1 MSAAAFLRIKK
12 LTGGGIIG
20 KAARHNRRAVQTEY
34 GSNER
39 IDQARLH
46 LNQTIHGPV
55 SADAVVQ
62 LSKDLMAA
70 AGVTVLRKDAVMGLE
85 VIISL
90 PANHQ
95 LNDLEYFT
103 ACTKW
108 IADYFGGM
116 QNILSSDIHRDE
128 AQPHCHVLILPLLNG
143 KMNGGK
149 MMGYKPKLLEMQQ
162 KFFNDVAS
170 HYGLKK
176 PSAKLLGASK
186 KAAVNAVLQS
196 LKAASDPALK
206 SKAWATIRDDI
217 ERDPSP
223 YVRDLGIELQPPI
236 KKLRTMVQIFTSKGK
251 GKSSQSKSIDYSPL
265 EKRQSLCTVDF
276 RSSPSLTDPPNPP
289 ADTPIL
295 DVLRIRESEL
305 DPATFNF
312 DLGEFVQQPTLR
324 AS

>member
-1 MSAAAFLRIKK
+1 VSAAGFLRIKK

-39 IDQARLH
+39 IDQARSH

-55 SADAVVQ
+55 CADAVVQ
-62 LSKDLMAA
+62 LTKDLMAA
-70 AGVTVLRKDAVMGLE
+70 AGVTALRKDAVMGLE
-85 VIISL
+85 VIVSL
-90 PANHQ
+90 PKNHQ
-95 LNDLEYFT
+95 LNDWEYFA

-128 AQPHCHVLILPLLNG
+128 AQPHCHILILPLLNG

-149 MMGYKPKLLEMQQ
+149 MMGYKPKLLAMQQ
-162 KFFNDVAS
+162 KFFDDVAS
-170 HYGLKK
+170 HYGLEKA
-176 PSAKLLGASK
+176 PAKLAGASK
-186 KAAVNAVLQS
+186 QAAVKVVLQS
-196 LKAASDPALK
+196 LIAVSDPALK
-206 SKAWATIRDDI
+206 SKAWATIREDI

-223 YVRDLGIELQPPI
+223 YVRDLGIELQLPT
-236 KKLRTMVQIFTSKGK
+236 KKLKTMAQIFTSKGK
-251 GKSSQSKSIDYSPL
+251 GKSSQPKSIDFAPP
-265 EKRQSLCTVDF
+265 EKKQSLCSVDF
-276 RSSPSLTDPPNPP
+276 HSRSSLTHPPNPP

-295 DVLRIRESEL
+295 AVIRIRESEL

-312 DLGEFVQQPTLR
+312 DLGEFVQQPPLR

>member
-1 MSAAAFLRIKK
+1 VSAAAFLRIKK
-12 LTGGGIIG
+12 LKGGGIIG
-20 KAARHNRRAVQTEY
+20 KAARHNRRTGQTEY
-34 GSNER
+34 GSDER
-39 IDQARLH
+39 IDPERSH

-62 LSKDLMAA
+62 HTKDLMAA

-85 VIISL
+85 VIVSL
-90 PANHQ
+90 PKNHQ
-95 LNDLEYFT
+95 LNDREYFA

-108 IADYFGGM
+108 IADYFGGT

-128 AQPHCHVLILPLLNG
+128 AQPHCHILILPLLNG

-149 MMGYKPKLLEMQQ
+149 MMGYKSKLLAMQQ
-162 KFFNDVAS
+162 KFFDDVAS
-170 HYGLKK
+170 HFGLEKA
-176 PSAKLLGASK
+176 PAKLVGASK
-186 KAAVNAVLQS
+186 QAAVNTVLQS
-196 LKAASDPALK
+196 LKTASDPALK

-236 KKLRTMVQIFTSKGK
+236 KKLRTMAQIFTSKGK
-251 GKSSQSKSIDYSPL
+251 GKPSHPKSIDFAPP
-265 EKRQSLCTVDF
+265 EKRQSLCSVDF
-276 RSSPSLTDPPNPP
+276 HPRPSPAGPPDPS

-295 DVLRIRESEL
+295 DVVRIRELEL
-305 DPATFNF
+305 DPAAFNS
-312 DLGEFVQQPTLR
+312 DLGEFVQRPPVR

>member
-1 MSAAAFLRIKK
+1 MSGAAFLRIKK

-39 IDQARLH
+39 IDQARSH

-62 LSKDLMAA
+62 LTKDLMAA
-70 AGVTVLRKDAVMGLE
+70 AGVTALRKDAVLGLE
-85 VIISL
+85 VIFSL

-95 LNDLEYFT
+95 LDDLEYFT

-108 IADYFGGM
+108 IADYFRGV

-128 AQPHCHVLILPLLNG
+128 AQPHCHILILPLLNG

-149 MMGYKPKLLEMQQ
+149 MMGYKSKLLEMQQ
-162 KFFNDVAS
+162 KFFDDVAS
-170 HYGLKK
+170 HYGLEKA
-176 PSAKLLGASK
+176 PAKLVGASK
-186 KAAVNAVLQS
+186 QAAVNAVLQF

-223 YVRDLGIELQPPI
+223 YVRDLGIELQPPV
-236 KKLRTMVQIFTSKGK
+236 KKLRTMAQIFTSEGK
-251 GKSSQSKSIDYSPL
+251 GKSSKPKSIDFAPP
-265 EKRQSLCTVDF
+265 EKRQSLCSVDF
-276 RSSPSLTDPPNPP
+276 HARPPPAGPPNPH

-295 DVLRIRESEL
+295 DVIRIRESEL
-305 DPATFNF
+305 DPAAFNS
-312 DLGEFVQQPTLR
+312 DLGEFVQRPPPR